1 MANLED
7 EFGDIIAK
15 ARMGLGYLVDKL
27 AASTGL
33 SSSDIESIEAY
44 KYIPNRQII
53 FRLAEELSLNPDK
66 LEDIAN
72 GAWVPN
78 VSIPQNGMLIKEI
91 EVVYGSYR
99 ENCYIVCCKAT
110 RTAAVV
116 DPGGS
121 VDAILQYLAEQE
133 FILEFILITHAH
145 ADHIGGLRQLLD
157 KAPNVRLVGCMQDQE
172 SFARFSSLEWEIVQ
186 EGVPVPLG
194 NMNIA
199 PIHTPGHT
207 SDSTCY
213 YVNGVCFVGDTL
225 FAGSIGRPSSPQIYK
240 QMLENIQSK
249 ILMLSDDTILLPGH
263 GPATSVSEEKAHNPF
278 F

>member
-15 ARMGLGYLVDKL
+15 ARTGLGYSVDKL
-27 AASTGL
+27 TAATGL

-44 KYIPNRQII
+44 RYIPDTEHI
-53 FRLAEELSLNPDK
+53 FRLARVLSLNPDK
-66 LEDIAN
+66 LVDIAN
-72 GAWVPN
+72 GTWVPK

-91 EVVYGSYR
+91 DVAYGSYR

-110 RTAAVV
+110 HTAAVV

-121 VDAILQYLAEQE
+121 VEAILQYLAEQG
-133 FILEFILITHAH
+133 FGLEFILITHAH
-145 ADHIGGLRQLLD
+145 ADHISGLRQLLD
-157 KAPNVRLVGCMQDQE
+157 KAPNARLVGCMLKQE
-172 SFARFSSLEWEIVQ
+172 SVARFSSAKWENMQ
-186 EGVPVPLG
+186 EGVAVPLG
-194 NMNIA
+194 NMNIT

-225 FAGSIGRPSSPQIYK
+225 FAGSIGRSSSPQVYK
-240 QMLENIQSK
+240 QMLANIQFK
-249 ILMLSDDTILLPGH
+249 LLTLSDDTIFLPGH
-263 GPATSVSEEKAHNPF
+263 GPITSVFEEKSHNPF